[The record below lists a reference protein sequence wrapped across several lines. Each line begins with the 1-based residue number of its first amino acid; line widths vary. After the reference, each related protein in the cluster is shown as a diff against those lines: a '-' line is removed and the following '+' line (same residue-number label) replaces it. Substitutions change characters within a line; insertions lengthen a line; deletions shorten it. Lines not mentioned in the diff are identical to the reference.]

1 MIIDI
6 LKQIIIDY
14 QKNEKHSLTKRDL
27 SLTFIPQMAIGIIGA
42 RRTGKTFRTHQMVNE
57 LPDNIKLENI
67 CRIQFNDHRL
77 IKIPTEE
84 LHIIDETYYALY
96 PEKRGT
102 EEVYFIF
109 DEIHRIEG
117 WEDYIL
123 YLLETQ
129 THRIVITGSTA
140 SLLKGDYASQLRGK
154 LFPLELL
161 PFSFKEFLRHY
172 EINQEF
178 ISSKGRSLLE
188 NYFQKYIKQGG
199 FPGLLDIPPE
209 IHEELLITY
218 WDTMLLRDIIEAH
231 PKAKI
236 NITVLRY
243 FADSLITKIACP
255 MTTTKISEAM
265 KKLGFNFNIETLY
278 KYLTYLSDAY
288 MIRTVEFYSESPR
301 VRARNY
307 KKVYC
312 IDWAL
317 AFAVS
322 KGAGVDRTRAF
333 ENMIYIELCRRG
345 YKISYYK
352 TRDGFEI
359 DFIVQD
365 KSGSIEIY
373 QVSYSLE
380 KEDVLKRELRAIE
393 LSVDFLK
400 AQKATIVTVYEEYI
414 LKGENIDILVI
425 PAWKWLLE

>member
-1 MIIDI
+1 VINDI
-6 LKQIIIDY
+6 LKQIIVDY
-14 QKNEKHSLTKRDL
+14 QKNEKYSLTKRDL
-27 SLTFIPQMAIGIIGA
+27 SLTFIPKMALGIVGA
-42 RRTGKTFRTHQMVNE
+42 RRTGKTFRTHQMVDE
-57 LPDNIKLENI
+57 LPENIKIENV

-77 IKIPTEE
+77 IKIPVQE
-84 LHIIDETYYALY
+84 LHIIDESYYSLY

-109 DEIHRIEG
+109 DEIHRIKG

-140 SLLKGDYASQLRGK
+140 SLLRGDYASQLRGK

-172 EINQEF
+172 KVDQES

-199 FPGLLDIPPE
+199 FPGLLDIPPQ

-231 PKAKI
+231 PEAKI

-243 FADSLITKIACP
+243 FADSLITRIACP
-255 MTTTKISEAM
+255 MTTTKISESM
-265 KKLGFNFNIETLY
+265 KKLKFNFSIETLY
-278 KYLTYLSDAY
+278 KYLAYLSDAY
-288 MIRTVEFYSESPR
+288 MFRTVEFYSESQR

-322 KGAGVDRTRAF
+322 GGAGIDKTRAF
-333 ENMIYIELCRRG
+333 ENMIFIELYRRG

-359 DFIVQD
+359 DFVVQD
-365 KSGSIEIY
+365 KSGSIELY
-373 QVSYSLE
+373 QVAYSLE

-393 LSVDFLK
+393 SSVNFLK
-400 AQKATIVTVYEEYI
+400 ARKATIITVYEEYM
-414 LKGENIDILVI
+414 LKGEKIDIPVI
-425 PAWKWLLE
+425 PAWKWLLQ